1 MRVLLFLVFGIIVG
15 GVARLIIPGR
25 SPRGW
30 ATSMLIGAAG
40 SMVGGL
46 LASGLGLNVEGQR
59 TGFVVS
65 ILGAVL
71 WLTIYHLIRR
81 RPSSRSSATTESTS
95 SDAEHAADDAA
106 RLSQRSRAL
115 RRFAAFRPRGSRS

>member
-1 MRVLLFLVFGIIVG
+1 MRVLLFLAFGLIIG
-15 GVARLIIPGR
+15 GVVRLVLPGR

-59 TGFVVS
+59 SGFLIS
-65 ILGAVL
+65 ILGAL
-71 WLTIYHLIRR
+71 AWLAIYDLIRR
-81 RPSSRSSATTESTS
+81 RAGSALGHP
-95 SDAEHAADDAA
+95 HAHHDDASEANA
-106 RLSQRSRAL
+106 RAERAA
-115 RRFAAFRPRGSRS
+115 RRASSFRPRGTRPRA